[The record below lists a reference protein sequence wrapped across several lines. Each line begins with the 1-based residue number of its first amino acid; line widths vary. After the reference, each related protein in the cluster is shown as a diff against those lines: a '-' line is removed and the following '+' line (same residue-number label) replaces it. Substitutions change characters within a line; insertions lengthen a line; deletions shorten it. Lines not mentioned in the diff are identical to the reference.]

1 MTAYMIAQVDVH
13 DPELFEKYRALVP
26 GTLAKYGGEYIVRGG
41 DMAVLEGD
49 MPFPRIVVIKFPT
62 FEDAKN
68 WHASEEYKGPLEMRQ
83 AASTGILV
91 AVDGYDG

>member
-41 DMAVLEGD
+41 DMAVLEGE
-49 MPFPRIVVIKFPT
+49 MPFPRVVVIKFPT

-68 WHASEEYKGPLEMRQ
+68 WHASEEYAGPIEMRQ
-83 AASTGILV
+83 AASTSVLI

>member
-1 MTAYMIAQVDVH
+1 MTAYMIAQVDVR
-13 DPELFEKYRALVP
+13 DPELFDKYRALVP

-41 DMAVLEGD
+41 EMAVLEGD
-49 MPFPRIVVIKFPT
+49 MPFPRVVVIKFPT

-83 AASTGILV
+83 AASDGILI